1 MPLWSGVLLGNL
13 ERYQTNSSQN
23 ETQENT
29 PLSSDRLA
37 PWRQIHAAS
46 TRRPRG
52 VPKTRAKSTRRPRG
66 VPKTRAKSTRRPRGA
81 PKTRAISPGRPRG
94 APYPRAMRGNVA
106 QISSRNA
113 WTPRGDPEGH
123 PRGAPCN

>member
-1 MPLWSGVLLGNL
+1 MALLVNPSDF
-13 ERYQTNSSQN
+13 EFSD
-23 ETQENT
+23 EN
-29 PLSSDRLA
+29 DKN
-37 PWRQIHAAS
+37 
-46 TRRPRG
+46 RG
-52 VPKTRAKSTRRPRG
+52 VVIDWHPGVKSTRRPRG